1 MTSLSDVNPISMEV
15 VEKPRRN
22 AGIEGASC
30 AYNANDFS
38 QQPNPLAPPSITSTA
53 TTTTQSQSP
62 SQVSLDQNTIQQI
75 LLGLKDASQTGVTML
90 PSRDIPQ
97 STYSLQSDPNSQL
110 DYLPPPPSNSQQNY
124 IHNHGSSPSE
134 IIMKQGKQ
142 QQNTDQWDKLYEE
155 LKIPLLLGLL
165 YFIFQL
171 SFLKKYLFLNFPM
184 LFLSDGNPHNYYMI
198 VTSLLFAFS
207 FYISNKFMNL
217 G

>member
-30 AYNANDFS
+30 AYNANEFS
-38 QQPNPLAPPSITSTA
+38 PQSTPAPASA
-53 TTTTQSQSP
+53 P

-75 LLGLKDASQTGVTML
+75 LLGLKDASTML

-97 STYSLQSDPNSQL
+97 STYPIQSDPNSQL
-110 DYLPPPPSNSQQNY
+110 DYLPPPPPNSQQNY
-124 IHNHGSSPSE
+124 IHNYERSPSE

-155 LKIPLLLGLL
+155 LKIPFLLGLL

-171 SFLKKYLFLNFPM
+171 SFLRKYLFLNFPM

-198 VTSLLFAFS
+198 ITSLLFAFV